1 MSFISSTNKYFMTSY
16 LLVIS
21 LRAFLTALKTLAC
34 MQTSSISSLDCMQQ
48 RGPLSIGTFVPS
60 LNFKYVPCCVF
71 EEYAMSLSVLN
82 PSLCHLLPF
91 CPVQYVAVLRPC
103 CLSEIYPN
111 RALTQQ
117 RKLEMSAHRLWK
129 THSYILPRPG
139 VFCHVILWWKG
150 RRTAWLEVITG
161 LMFALMRWCMWVS
174 RVSCWIC
181 CWSKERVVY
190 PNVLKR
196 KGRFQPLHFRES
208 FGEIS
213 LTDL

>member
-1 MSFISSTNKYFMTSY
+1 
-16 LLVIS
+16 
-21 LRAFLTALKTLAC
+21 
-34 MQTSSISSLDCMQQ
+34 
-48 RGPLSIGTFVPS
+48 
-60 LNFKYVPCCVF
+60 
-71 EEYAMSLSVLN
+71 MSLSVFN

-103 CLSEIYPN
+103 CLSEFYPN
-111 RALTQQ
+111 RASTQQ
-117 RKLEMSAHRLWK
+117 RKLEMSAHSLWN

-161 LMFALMRWCMWVS
+161 LIFALMRWCMWVS

-190 PNVLKR
+190 PNFLKR
-196 KGRFQPLHFRES
+196 KGRFQPLHFWDVYSLGNKIVIVLREKAYADTVVAHS
-208 FGEIS
+208 WTCWLANELFSNTLHLHAVASSGLMIS
-213 LTDL
+213 WLRHKEKRGVAIF